1 MEPEA
6 GRHLLDLDLEGIREA
21 PLGLVVVCDRRTA
34 AVGVLGRATFV
45 DADLWSCACA
55 IENLWLAAR
64 AEGLGVG
71 WVTLFEPGELAVLV
85 GAPEGVETLGWLCVG
100 WPDERPPAPGLERR
114 GWSTRLPLAS
124 LVIRE
129 RWPEESGGPAPPQS
143 RAPASAPSGA
153 PASAPS
159 GAPAPAE
166 TGAAVSPPRLLP
178 PSPVDVVMAH
188 DSADR
193 LLSAPGSLGVLD
205 RTIDRVLA
213 LGRPPDGGVRPP
225 GCRRPR
231 RGEVWRVRL
240 RRGRDPARR

>member
-124 LVIRE
+124 LMIRE

-143 RAPASAPSGA
+143 RAPASAPLGA
-153 PASAPS
+153 PGLGAVGRAGSRRDGRRRLTSTVAP
-159 GAPAPAE
+159 PL
-166 TGAAVSPPRLLP
+166 TGGRGDGSRQCRSPSER
-178 PSPVDVVMAH
+178 S
-188 DSADR
+188 
-193 LLSAPGSLGVLD
+193 
-205 RTIDRVLA
+205 RVA
-213 LGRPPDGGVRPP
+213 
-225 GCRRPR
+225 RRPGPHHR
-231 RGEVWRVRL
+231 SRSGS
-240 RRGRDPARR
+240 G